1 SGNTASFNIGST
13 LPAGSGV
20 TYMVTANFGAGAG
33 GTYTFSVTGATG
45 NNGQGVLVSG
55 LPVAGATKTV
65 LQPTATVTPTS
76 TPKPVTTPIVFPNPS
91 SGNPVN
97 VMPPVY
103 PGAADVRV
111 QLFTI
116 AFRKVQEQSYSSLP
130 YGPVKINMLDEWG
143 SPLASGL
150 YYVVIT
156 VNDSQRSVAK
166 LLLFR

>member
-65 LQPTATVTPTS
+65 SQATATATSTS
-76 TPKPVTTPIVFPNPS
+76 TPQPVTTPIVFPNPS
-91 SGNPVN
+91 NGGPIN
-97 VMPPVY
+97 VMPPAY
-103 PGAADVRV
+103 QGTADVTV
-111 QLFTI
+111 QLYTT

-130 YGPVKINMLDEWG
+130 YGPLKINMLDEWG

-156 VNDSQRSVAK
+156 VDAHHRTVAK
-166 LLLFR
+166 LLLLR